1 MTRDRQDTPTSER
14 YARFALP
21 GMERPVYYT
30 SSAPL
35 EEGSRSRLAVIHIHG
50 WGNGVNV
57 ARTDAPMAAA
67 IASVMGGEDPY
78 VVSPLFPR
86 AEILE
91 RSGVGDDGRAV
102 WNGSWGKALDKAGS
116 PDDDW
121 RGGGDAGGTKTSS
134 FEVVDDVL
142 AALGDRSRF
151 PNLQR
156 VVLAG
161 YSAGGQFVGRYAAV
175 GKGVVS
181 DGVEL
186 EFAAMA
192 PSTELLL
199 DPGTR
204 WHYGLKGMP
213 RYSAGMTMERILAN
227 LSSRR
232 VWRACG
238 TADVLGA
245 PHTALDSCPEAMAQG
260 ANRYERFRN
269 FEKYLSRHPAWAA
282 QVSFHAFEGV
292 AHNSLAA
299 YTSREF
305 ATFAA
310 GSLMRGGANAEMG

>member
-1 MTRDRQDTPTSER
+1 
-14 YARFALP
+14 
-21 GMERPVYYT
+21 MEKPVYYT
-30 SSAPL
+30 SATSL
-35 EEGSRSRLAVIHIHG
+35 EEGARSRLAVIHVHG

-57 ARTDAPMAAA
+57 AKTDAPMAAA
-67 IASVMGGEDPY
+67 IANVMGGEDPY
-78 VVSPLFPR
+78 VISPLFPR

-91 RSGVGDDGRAV
+91 RAGVGNDGRAV
-102 WNGSWGKALDKAGS
+102 WNGSWGKALDKPGSAG
-116 PDDDW
+116 DDW
-121 RGGGDAGGTKTSS
+121 RGGGDAAGTKTSS
-134 FEVVDDVL
+134 YEVVDRVL

-151 PNLQR
+151 PNLRR

-175 GKGVVS
+175 GRGVVR

-199 DPGTR
+199 DPATR
-204 WHYGLKGMP
+204 WHYGIRDMP
-213 RYSAGMTMERILAN
+213 RYCAGMTFGQMLAN

-238 TADVLGA
+238 TEDVKGA
-245 PHTALDSCPEAMAQG
+245 PFTALDSCPEAMEQG

-269 FEKYLSRHPAWAA
+269 FEKYLSRYPAWAE

-292 AHNSLAA
+292 AHNSMAA

-305 ATFAA
+305 AEFAA
-310 GSLMRGGANAEMG
+310 GSLVPA